1 MAEEEDK
8 ALAIEKFDG
17 TNFGYWRLS
26 PWEEVASPFLEKKH
40 KTMKDE
46 DWNLLSRKILRVI
59 RLILLR
65 LVLHNVVKENTTMD
79 LMKVLSGIY
88 EKLLAN
94 NIRCIW

>member
-1 MAEEEDK
+1 MAKEEDK
-8 ALAIEKFDG
+8 ALGIKKFDR
-17 TNFGYWRLS
+17 TDFEYWRLS

-40 KTMKDE
+40 KTIKDE
-46 DWNLLSRKILRVI
+46 NWNLLGRQILRVI

-65 LVLHNVVKENTTMD
+65 SVLHNVVKEKTTMD
-79 LMKVLSGIY
+79 LMKALPGIY